1 QADLVFLEYLKV
13 EWEAEPSVFRP
24 LFCGTSFQFGF
35 RRQTLSLLS
44 RLGLKLS
51 FLLKHIVRAGPG
63 DPESSLS
70 YAAIDVGCR
79 GFP

>member
-1 QADLVFLEYLKV
+1 MLFLEYLKV

-24 LFCGTSFQFGF
+24 LFYGTSFQFGF
-35 RRQTLSLLS
+35 GRQTLSLLS